1 MKVKIVKKLELKDI
15 YFIENFLTENNI
27 ESTDNIQ
34 EADIIISLGGD
45 GTILSLVPLLRIKNI
60 PVFAINYG
68 NVGYMTKVSKE
79 NFEYSFLKYLN
90 GEFSI
95 EHRDFLE
102 IVFRDKIYYAL
113 NEISILKS
121 EMQAHL
127 IEISVF
133 QKNNLINN
141 YRADGIIVATPTGST
156 AYSLSANG
164 PIIHPDIRAICIT
177 PLAPQTLSARS
188 IIVSPRKEL
197 ILSAKSK
204 SGIAGLNIDGN
215 LHYDILETDKINVK
229 LSDKGID
236 LICVDDLNY
245 FETLKKKL
253 HWS

>member
-1 MKVKIVKKLELKDI
+1 
-15 YFIENFLTENNI
+15 
-27 ESTDNIQ
+27 
-34 EADIIISLGGD
+34 
-45 GTILSLVPLLRIKNI
+45 
-60 PVFAINYG
+60 
-68 NVGYMTKVSKE
+68 MTKISKE

-141 YRADGIIVATPTGST
+141 YRADGVIVATPTGST

-188 IIVSPRKEL
+188 IIVSPHKEL

>member
-1 MKVKIVKKLELKDI
+1 MKVKIVKKTELKDI
-15 YFIENFLTENNI
+15 YFIEEFLNKNDI
-27 ESTDNIQ
+27 EIVDDIQ
-34 EADIIISLGGD
+34 EADIMISIGGD

-60 PVFAINYG
+60 PVFAINNG
-68 NVGYMTKVSKE
+68 NVGYMTKFSME
-79 NFEYSFLKYLN
+79 NFEYSFLKYLK

-121 EMQAHL
+121 EIQAHL
-127 IEISVF
+127 IEVSVF
-133 QKNNLINN
+133 QNNNLINN
-141 YRADGIIVATPTGST
+141 YRADGVIIATPTGST

-188 IIVSPRKEL
+188 IIVSPHKEL

-204 SGIAGLNIDGN
+204 NGIAGLNIDGN
-215 LHYDILETDKINVK
+215 LHYDILATDRINVK
-229 LSDKGID
+229 LSNKGID
-236 LICVDDLNY
+236 LICIDDLNY